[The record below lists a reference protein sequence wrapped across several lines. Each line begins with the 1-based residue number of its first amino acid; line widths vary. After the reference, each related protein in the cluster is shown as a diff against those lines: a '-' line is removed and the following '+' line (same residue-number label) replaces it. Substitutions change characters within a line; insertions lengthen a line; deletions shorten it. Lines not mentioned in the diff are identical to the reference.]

1 MHLPCYGA
9 FTSSFCAAQF
19 VLTDCIYLWHFD
31 ILMVEALPG
40 KILRISR
47 TVEQGKCAKKSIKT
61 CKESVVLV
69 IRTIITLVLLLCF
82 TSIARA
88 TQVVF
93 LFRIIFYF
101 VYQQNRYNII

>member
-1 MHLPCYGA
+1 M
-9 FTSSFCAAQF
+9 
-19 VLTDCIYLWHFD
+19 
-31 ILMVEALPG
+31 PG

-82 TSIARA
+82 TSVARA
-88 TQVVF
+88 SEALF
-93 LFRIIFYF
+93 LFRIILFF
-101 VYQQNRYNII
+101 FDQQNRYNIIKNI

>member
-1 MHLPCYGA
+1 
-9 FTSSFCAAQF
+9 
-19 VLTDCIYLWHFD
+19 
-31 ILMVEALPG
+31 MVWALPG

-69 IRTIITLVLLLCF
+69 LHTIITLVLLLCF

-88 TQVVF
+88 TKAVF
-93 LFRIIFYF
+93 LFRIILYF
-101 VYQQNRYNII
+101 VAQQNRCNIIKNI

>member
-1 MHLPCYGA
+1 M
-9 FTSSFCAAQF
+9 
-19 VLTDCIYLWHFD
+19 
-31 ILMVEALPG
+31 PG

-82 TSIARA
+82 TSVARA
-88 TQVVF
+88 SEALF
-93 LFRIIFYF
+93 LFRIILFF
-101 VYQQNRYNII
+101 VDQQNRYNIIKKYIKCIDEIH

>member
-1 MHLPCYGA
+1 M
-9 FTSSFCAAQF
+9 
-19 VLTDCIYLWHFD
+19 
-31 ILMVEALPG
+31 PG

-82 TSIARA
+82 TSVARA
-88 TQVVF
+88 NEALF
-93 LFRIIFYF
+93 LLRIILFF
-101 VYQQNRYNII
+101 VDQQNRYNIIKKYIKFIDEIH

>member
-1 MHLPCYGA
+1 M
-9 FTSSFCAAQF
+9 
-19 VLTDCIYLWHFD
+19 
-31 ILMVEALPG
+31 PG

-82 TSIARA
+82 TSVARA
-88 TQVVF
+88 SKALF
-93 LFRIIFYF
+93 LFRIILFF
-101 VYQQNRYNII
+101 VDQQNRYNIIKKYIKCIDEIH

>member
-1 MHLPCYGA
+1 M
-9 FTSSFCAAQF
+9 
-19 VLTDCIYLWHFD
+19 
-31 ILMVEALPG
+31 PG

-82 TSIARA
+82 TSVARA
-88 TQVVF
+88 SEALF
-93 LFRIIFYF
+93 LFRIILFF
-101 VYQQNRYNII
+101 VDQQNRYNSIKKYIKCIDEIH